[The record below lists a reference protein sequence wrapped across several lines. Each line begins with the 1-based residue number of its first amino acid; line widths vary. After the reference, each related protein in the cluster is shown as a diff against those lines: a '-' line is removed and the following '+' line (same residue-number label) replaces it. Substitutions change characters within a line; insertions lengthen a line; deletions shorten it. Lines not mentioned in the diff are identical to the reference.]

1 MYQEYP
7 NYYPYN
13 NYPMYYPYSPM
24 PKKPPLLYQMKNS
37 FQKTN
42 WNTTLRNTQKTIYTI
57 NQIIP
62 IVYQLKPVISNASQA
77 FKIAKAVKQFDFDDI
92 DKEITETN
100 HQNML

>member
-7 NYYPYN
+7 YYNQYN

-37 FQKTN
+37 LQKTS
-42 WNTTLRNTQKTIYTI
+42 WSTTLRNTQRTIYTI

-92 DKEITETN
+92 DNEITEIN
-100 HQNML
+100 PQNML